1 MKYAKLATVPV
12 PQSEPLNERQVK
24 NNAGGFVFQ
33 LDNWKRLDRFLIL
46 GSDAPTYYQK
56 AVNLTRENSK
66 CVAACYDEDAAR
78 TVARIVEISDA
89 GRAPKNDPAIFALA
103 MGAVHKDVKVRT
115 LALNELSKVCRTSTH
130 LFQFVTAA
138 RALGRGWGR
147 AMKRAVANW
156 YDSKPVDALAF
167 QVIKYRQREG
177 YTHKRLLQ
185 TAHPAGDKSAER
197 DALYQWI
204 CGKEEKINV
213 EALPKQVVAH
223 IKAMTPGLD
232 TKSIVDLV
240 KSNRLPWEAL
250 PTEANTKPEVWQAM
264 LPDMGLTALIRNLGN
279 MSRVGV
285 FTPLSKFEQVAV
297 ERITDATNIRKS
309 RVHPFTILQALK
321 VYEQGHGFRGKG
333 EWTVSRSIVD
343 ALDDAFDKAFDNV
356 EPTGKRIFIG
366 LDVSG
371 SMGSSFNDSAMM
383 VSEAAAAMAMTVMR
397 REKNWHVMGFADG
410 LRDLGLSAKMSLASV
425 VRKTAGLTFG
435 GTDCALPMT
444 YAQKMGMQVDAFIVI
459 TDNETWAGHVHP
471 SMALQ
476 SYRNKSGINAKLI
489 VMGMTST
496 GFTIADPNDAGML
509 DIVGMDSSVP
519 TLVNDFIKD

>member
-1 MKYAKLATVPV
+1 MKYAKLATVEI

-24 NNAGGFVFQ
+24 NNAGGFVFA

-56 AVNLTRENSK
+56 AVKLTRENAK

-115 LALNELSKVCRTSTH
+115 LALVALPKVCRISTH

-147 AMKRAVANW
+147 AMKRAVASW
-156 YDSKPVDALAF
+156 YDSKPVDVVAF
-167 QVIKYRQREG
+167 QAIKYRQREG

-185 TAHPAGDKSAER
+185 TSHPKGDKSIDR

-204 CGKEEKINV
+204 CGKPHEHDNLPNFIRAH
-213 EALPKQVVAH
+213 EA
-223 IKAMTPGLD
+223 AMKVTETRFWAD
-232 TKSIVDLV
+232 CV
-240 KSNRLPWEAL
+240 KHDKLPWEAL

-279 MSRVGV
+279 MSRYGV
-285 FTPLSKFEQVAV
+285 FTPLSKFEQIAV
-297 ERITDATNIRKS
+297 DRITDKAQIKKA

-321 VYEQGHGFRGKG
+321 VYEQGHGFRSRGNG
-333 EWTVSRSIVD
+333 WTVSRPIVD
-343 ALDDAFDKAFDNV
+343 ALDSAFDLAFDNV

-371 SMGSSFNDSAMM
+371 SMSSPFNDSAMM
-383 VSEAAAAMAMTVMR
+383 VSEAGAAMAMTVMR
-397 REKNWHVMGFADG
+397 REKHWHVMGFADG

-444 YAQKMGMQVDAFIVI
+444 YAERMGMNVDAFIVI

-471 SMALQ
+471 SIALQ

-496 GFTIADPNDAGML
+496 GFTIADPTDAGML

-519 TLVNDFIKD
+519 VLVSDFIRN